1 MPRYFIE
8 VSYKGTC
15 FSGFQIQKNAIT
27 VQSEI
32 ENAFKLI
39 LKQEIQLT
47 GSSRTDAGVHALQNY
62 FHFDFDKEI
71 SQKLLY
77 NMNALIHE
85 DIVIKRIFSVPGSAH
100 ARFDAVSR
108 EYKYYIYTKKNPFL
122 KEQAYHFPFRVDIDL
137 LNEAALIIKNTADF
151 TSFSKRNTQ
160 VNTFNCK
167 IFNSQWIRED
177 QTLVY
182 NVKGNRFLRGMV
194 KGLVSTMILVGRKKI
209 DLKEFKAII
218 DAKDCTIANF
228 AVPSHGLFLIAVEYP
243 DL

>member
-1 MPRYFIE
+1 MSRYFIE

-62 FHFDFDKEI
+62 FHFDFDEKI
-71 SQKLLY
+71 SQKLIY
-77 NMNALIHE
+77 NINALIHE
-85 DIVIKRIFSVPGSAH
+85 DIVIKRIFSVLESTH
-100 ARFDAVSR
+100 ARFDAISR

-122 KEQAYHFPFRVDIDL
+122 KEQGYHFPYPLDLNL
-137 LNEAALIIKNTADF
+137 LNEAALIIKSTSDF

-160 VNTFNCK
+160 VNTFECK
-167 IFNSQWIRED
+167 IFTSHWIRED

-194 KGLVSTMILVGRKKI
+194 KGLVSTMLLVGRKKI

-218 DAKDCTIANF
+218 DAKDCTVANF

-243 DL
+243 D